1 NAYYFFT
8 LYANADRVRARLRS
22 DSEHLLDRY
31 VLGKTRELVLDVQ
44 REMDG
49 YDIAAACQRITA
61 FLDAM
66 NNWYIRRSRPRFWGD
81 LGADEQRDAYDT
93 LYTVLVTLTKVAAP
107 LLPLLTEEVYRGLTS
122 ERSVHLSDWPDVAAW
137 PDHAELVRDVDRVR
151 DVCSAGL
158 ALRESQRIRTRLPLR
173 SLTIAGEG
181 AAKLARYADLIRDEL
196 NVKNVEVA
204 AEMTAFGSFQ
214 MVPNAPKL
222 GPKLGAD
229 MKKVM
234 AAARSGDWTLSG
246 DAAV

>member
-44 REMDG
+44 REMDA

-61 FLDAM
+61 FLDVM

-93 LYTVLVTLTKVAAP
+93 LYTVLVTLTEVAAP
-107 LLPLLTEEVYRGLTS
+107 LLPLLTEEVHRGLTG
-122 ERSVHLSDWPDVAAW
+122 ERSVHLGDWPDVAGW
-137 PDHAELVRDVDRVR
+137 PEHRELVHDMDRVR

-158 ALRESQRIRTRLPLR
+158 ALREARRLRTRLPLPG
-173 SLTIAGEG
+173 LTIAGEDVDRLP
-181 AAKLARYADLIRDEL
+181 AYAELIRDEL
-196 NVKNVEVA
+196 N
-204 AEMTAFGSFQ
+204 
-214 MVPNAPKL
+214 
-222 GPKLGAD
+222 
-229 MKKVM
+229 
-234 AAARSGDWTLSG
+234 
-246 DAAV
+246 